1 VDGANILIKF
11 QEQGETEM
19 AATKRSLVNV
29 DEMAVARNENESL
42 PTLFGR
48 LGDDVMQLFNSQLA
62 LFKVE
67 IKEEAS
73 AYARGAALIAVGA
86 AIAMVGFALLNV
98 AIAFGVSTL
107 FAQANFSQPAS
118 YALGFVVT
126 GAFYVLLGAIVVL
139 VMKNRL
145 AKQRIVPPMTVA
157 ELRKDKQWLKNEL

>member
-1 VDGANILIKF
+1 
-11 QEQGETEM
+11 M
-19 AATKRSLVNV
+19 AAPRTSLTKNERA
-29 DEMAVARNENESL
+29 EEVATRTDAENL
-42 PTLFGR
+42 PGLFSR

-73 AYARGAALIAVGA
+73 AYARGVAMIAVGA
-86 AIAMVGFALLNV
+86 VIAVVGFALLNV
-98 AIAFGVSTL
+98 AIAFAVSTL

-126 GAFYVLLGAIVVL
+126 GGFYVLVGAIVVL
-139 VMKNRL
+139 LMKNRL
-145 AKQRIVPPMTVA
+145 AKQELVPQRTVA

>member
-1 VDGANILIKF
+1 
-11 QEQGETEM
+11 M
-19 AATKRSLVNV
+19 AATKQSLTKTNGRP
-29 DEMAVARNENESL
+29 DEMATRNDADSL
-42 PTLFGR
+42 PNLFSH

-73 AYARGAALIAVGA
+73 SYARGVTMIAIGA
-86 AIAMVGFALLNV
+86 VIATIGFALLNV
-98 AIAFGVSTL
+98 AIAFAVSTL

-126 GAFYVLLGAIVVL
+126 GGFYVLVGAIVVMLMKSRLSRQDL
-139 VMKNRL
+139 VPQK
-145 AKQRIVPPMTVA
+145 TVQ